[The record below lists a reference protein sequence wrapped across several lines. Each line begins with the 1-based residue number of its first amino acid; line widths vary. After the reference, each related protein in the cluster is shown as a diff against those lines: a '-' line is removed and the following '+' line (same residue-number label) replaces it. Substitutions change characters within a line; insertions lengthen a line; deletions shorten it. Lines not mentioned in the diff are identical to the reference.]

1 METPDDEKAIDG
13 FDDGFDEQGVGR
25 SRPQCVSVGARLA
38 RDKAGTV
45 GP

>member
-13 FDDGFDEQGVGR
+13 FDEQGVGR
-25 SRPQCVSVGARLA
+25 SLPQCVSGEARLA